1 LRFNRVNSWLVGNII
16 FTDTGLS
23 GRARNWRVPTVVVG
37 QMTFIIEAV
46 KDDCRTVDF
55 RDSAIVAVILAR
67 KHAVNGF
74 VVSITAPD
82 GQLFS
87 ADQFNRLLTSKGL
100 GSDPA
105 AQDVGRR

>member
-1 LRFNRVNSWLVGNII
+1 M
-16 FTDTGLS
+16 
-23 GRARNWRVPTVVVG
+23 G
-37 QMTFIIEAV
+37 QMSFIIEAI

-55 RDSAIVAVILAR
+55 RDSAIVAVIVAR

-100 GSDPA
+100 GSDSMA
-105 AQDVGRR
+105 RDAGQR

>member
-1 LRFNRVNSWLVGNII
+1 M
-16 FTDTGLS
+16 
-23 GRARNWRVPTVVVG
+23 PTVVVG
-37 QMTFIIEAV
+37 QMTFIIEAI

-55 RDSAIVAVILAR
+55 RDSAIVAVSLAR

-74 VVSITAPD
+74 AVSITAPD

-100 GSDPA
+100 GWDTV
-105 AQDVGRR
+105 AQEAGRR

>member
-16 FTDTGLS
+16 FTDTGLNCP
-23 GRARNWRVPTVVVG
+23 ARNWRVPTVVVG
-37 QMTFIIEAV
+37 QMTFIIEAI
-46 KDDCRTVDF
+46 KDDCRTVV

-87 ADQFNRLLTSKGL
+87 ADQFNHLLTSRGL

-105 AQDVGRR
+105 AQNAGRR